1 MKKENLLIECNIKSV
16 RQRLETT
23 LSNIKYQKSLMLW
36 DDEEKIEHCIEVLK
50 ILEKENKE
58 LNLTQLERTSDYIN
72 EQYNLDTWVNE
83 QTKTIG
89 LSVWNKELTDS
100 YDIEM
105 SKEQTEQFYNE
116 IKDKYMYG
124 KIKSF

>member
-1 MKKENLLIECNIKSV
+1 MEKENLLIDCNIKSV

-23 LSNIKYQKSLMLW
+23 LSNIQYQKSLMLW

-58 LNLTQLERTSDYIN
+58 LTPSQLLKTSEYIN
-72 EQYNLDTWVNE
+72 NNYDLDTWVNE
-83 QTKTIG
+83 QTNTIW
-89 LSVWNKELTDS
+89 LSVWNKGLTDS

-116 IKDKYMYG
+116 IKP
-124 KIKSF
+124 F

>member
-1 MKKENLLIECNIKSV
+1 MEKENLLIDCDIKSV

-23 LSNIKYQKSLMLW
+23 LSNIQYQKSLMLW

-58 LNLTQLERTSDYIN
+58 LNTTQLERTSDYIN

-83 QTKTIG
+83 QTNTIW
-89 LSVWNKELTDS
+89 LSVWNRELTDS

-105 SKEQTEQFYNE
+105 SKEQIKEFYNE
-116 IKDKYMYG
+116 IKP
-124 KIKSF
+124 F